1 MEVVNPPATV
11 TDVAVRSGVMRQT
24 AHRWLRRL
32 SVVTRNRPLVA
43 NRSFVVVNARR
54 GGFPEV
60 RLPRRSQRALAVRV
74 ALLCM
79 RGVRSPTTRHTMAPI
94 AVAKKTA

>member
-1 MEVVNPPATV
+1 MVETLAVLKHMKVGNG
-11 TDVAVRSGVMRQT
+11 VAEFDESLERY
-24 AHRWLRRL
+24 
-32 SVVTRNRPLVA
+32 
-43 NRSFVVVNARR
+43 FVETVNARR

-94 AVAKKTA
+94 AVAKKTAL